1 MEDLT
6 YSRWSIIPNNL
17 NLSEQSFTWR
27 ESFLLPLLFYILWQ
41 LLYLVIVEGIL
52 ASWIR
57 SDEELEFALR
67 CLARDGE
74 NGMHQ
79 LVLGVMRR
87 LAVMETNENF
97 DAETVKTKLIFISAQ
112 LVYTVIT
119 LLPVQIMYN
128 SYAGS
133 SVYMLVILSW
143 TVYQGANSYCQD
155 FIERYKL
162 L

>member
-1 MEDLT
+1 M
-6 YSRWSIIPNNL
+6 
-17 NLSEQSFTWR
+17 
-27 ESFLLPLLFYILWQ
+27 
-41 LLYLVIVEGIL
+41 

-87 LAVMETNENF
+87 LAVMETNEKF